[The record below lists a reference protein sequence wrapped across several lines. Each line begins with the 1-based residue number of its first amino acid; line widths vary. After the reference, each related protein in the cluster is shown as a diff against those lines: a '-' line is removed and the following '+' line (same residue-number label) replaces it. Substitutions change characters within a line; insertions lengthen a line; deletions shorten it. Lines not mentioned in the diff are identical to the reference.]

1 MSEGPYTV
9 SFVDKGRYKLCDA
22 NGNPV
27 KGGSWFKEQE
37 LEFYDPF
44 GWKGSNLYR
53 TREDGLLYVLI
64 W

>member
-1 MSEGPYTV
+1 MSKGPYTV

-44 GWKGSNLYR
+44 G
-53 TREDGLLYVLI
+53 
-64 W
+64 